1 MNAKALTITLI
12 PLVCVASAVAGD
24 VHGEGSPTG
33 RNPVVTV
40 GEITPVQ
47 AQPGDTVEVP
57 VRVTVAPGHHIQA
70 NPASNE
76 FLVPMELSFDTACG
90 VSVVS
95 VAYPEASRYRLEGAD
110 EDLLTCHGTV
120 VVTVRVAVAAA
131 SAPGECELAGTLSYQ
146 ACTSRFCL
154 FPASVPVVIP
164 VEVHA

>member
-1 MNAKALTITLI
+1 MNAKTQSVTLI
-12 PLVCVASAVAGD
+12 LLVCVASAVAAD
-24 VHGEGSPTG
+24 VRGEGSPTG
-33 RNPVVTV
+33 SNPVVTV

-70 NPASNE
+70 NPASSE

-90 VSVVS
+90 LSVVS

-120 VVTVRVAVAAA
+120 VVTVRIAVAA
-131 SAPGECELAGTLSYQ
+131 SAPPGECKLPGTLSYQ
-146 ACTSRFCL
+146 ACTSRMCL